1 MVNKVKTKRKP
12 DKKSTSANVGF
23 EEKLWKAT
31 DKLCNNV
38 DVAEYATPTI
48 SDHFVNVNRMVKPGL
63 V

>member
-1 MVNKVKTKRKP
+1 MKRVKEK
-12 DKKSTSANVGF
+12 SANGGNLGF